1 MEATF
6 LTSAIIALRA
16 FSPFGFSKLPTRLG
30 LGVTITLCG
39 VFAHATEA
47 SGDGNVLF
55 QSTEKQT
62 TLVELFTSEGCSSC
76 PPAEAWLGKL
86 STNPGLWSEFVP
98 IAFHVNYWD
107 SLGWKDRFAS
117 PVFTQR
123 QRAYT
128 AAWNSES
135 VYTPE
140 FVVNGREWNWFSEPR
155 LPAATGASTGPLT
168 VRRIADKRLAFSFVP
183 VAPSTSK
190 WDLHVAL
197 LGNGIASK
205 VARGENGGRE
215 LHHDFVVL
223 NYESM
228 PMMLDA
234 GVARAEWTLASSQ
247 NEKTAR
253 KALAVW
259 VTIHDTLVPIQAT
272 GGWLPP
278 AIQ

>member
-1 MEATF
+1 MDATF
-6 LTSAIIALRA
+6 LTPAIIALRA
-16 FSPFGFSKLPTRLG
+16 FSRFAFLQLVTKPRLG
-30 LGVTITLCG
+30 ATITLCCL
-39 VFAHATEA
+39 FAYATEA

-86 STNPGLWSEFVP
+86 SSKPGLWSEFVP

-107 SLGWKDRFAS
+107 GLGWKDRFAS

-123 QRAYT
+123 PRAY
-128 AAWNSES
+128 AASWNSES
-135 VYTPE
+135 VYTPG

-155 LPAATGASTGPLT
+155 LPGATGASRGVLS
-168 VRRIADKRLAFSFVP
+168 VRQIADKRLAFSFAP
-183 VAPSTSK
+183 VAASTSN

-197 LGNGIASK
+197 LGSGIASK

-223 NYESM
+223 NYELI
-228 PMMLDA
+228 PMTADD
-234 GVARAEWTLASSQ
+234 GIARAEWTLASSQ
-247 NEKTAR
+247 AEKGTR
-253 KALAVW
+253 TALATW
-259 VTIHDTLVPIQAT
+259 VTMHDTLVPIQAT